1 MATIKDVAREADVSV
16 STVSHVI
23 NGTRFVAPE
32 TAERVREVIARLG
45 YAPSG
50 VARALKGN
58 RTHSIG
64 MVVTSSTN
72 PFFAALIHA
81 VEAACFARG
90 YSLVLCNSEDNREKL
105 YAYLATLRMK
115 RIDALVVL
123 TANQEPGLPAEL
135 AAAAEVP
142 TVVLDTEDAGPATAI
157 ADDSFAG
164 GALAAASLTE
174 RGFRRIACIT
184 GAAGHPRSAR
194 RLEGF
199 LAGLDAAG
207 VEFDPALRMAAD
219 LTVAGGNAA
228 MTALLDQPATS
239 WPEAVFCFN
248 DMMAMGALCA
258 AHERGLVVPDDLSVM
273 GYDDIELAAYMAPPL
288 TTIRQPVPELGARA
302 AGLLIDH
309 LDAAAPL
316 PRILK
321 LKPRLVERRSVGRPR
336 GRTP

>member
-16 STVSHVI
+16 STVSHVV
-23 NGTRFVAPE
+23 NGTRYVAPE
-32 TAERVREVIARLG
+32 TAERVRAAVERLG

-58 RTHSIG
+58 RTQSIG

-72 PFFAALIHA
+72 PFFAALIHS
-81 VEAACFARG
+81 VESACFARG
-90 YSLVLCNSEDNREKL
+90 YSLILCNSEDDREKL

-135 AAAAEVP
+135 AAAAGVP
-142 TVVLDTEDAGPATAI
+142 TVVLDTEDAGPATAV
-157 ADDSFAG
+157 ADDSYAG
-164 GALAAASLTE
+164 GGLAARHLAE
-174 RGFRRIACIT
+174 AGFRRIACIS
-184 GAAGHPRSAR
+184 GPARHPRSAER
-194 RLEGF
+194 MAGL

-207 VEFDPALRMAAD
+207 LALDPALHVVAD
-219 LTVAGGNAA
+219 LTIAGGSAA
-228 MTALLDQPATS
+228 MAHLLDR
-239 WPEAVFCFN
+239 PEGERPDAVFCFN

-258 AHERGLVVPDDLSVM
+258 AHERGLTVPDDVSVM
-273 GYDDIELAAYMAPPL
+273 GYDDVELAAYMAPPL
-288 TTIRQPVPELGARA
+288 TTIHQPVPELGARA

-309 LDAAAPL
+309 LDAGAPL
-316 PRILK
+316 PRVVK
-321 LKPRLVERRSVGRPR
+321 LEPRLVERRSVGRPR